1 MTAKRLARG
10 ALLASLML
18 ALGYVESLLPAFS
31 AVPGIKLGLSN
42 TVLLYAIYLI
52 DIKTALLLAV
62 LKVLVSGLLFGN
74 PVAMLYSASG
84 AALSLA
90 VMLLVKRTERFSAM
104 GVSIAGAIAHNIGQC
119 AAASAVIGLAPVMA
133 YFPLLLLSGAVTGS
147 LTGAAAALLIKY
159 MKH

>member
-62 LKVLVSGLLFGN
+62 LKVLLSGLFGN

>member
-62 LKVLVSGLLFGN
+62 LKVLLSGLLFGN

-90 VMLLVKRTERFSAM
+90 VMLLVKMTERFSAM
-104 GVSIAGAIAHNIGQC
+104 GVSIA
-119 AAASAVIGLAPVMA
+119 
-133 YFPLLLLSGAVTGS
+133 
-147 LTGAAAALLIKY
+147 
-159 MKH
+159 

>member
-1 MTAKRLARG
+1 M
-10 ALLASLML
+10 LL
-18 ALGYVESLLPAFS
+18 
-31 AVPGIKLGLSN
+31 
-42 TVLLYAIYLI
+42 
-52 DIKTALLLAV
+52 
-62 LKVLVSGLLFGN
+62 SGLLFGN